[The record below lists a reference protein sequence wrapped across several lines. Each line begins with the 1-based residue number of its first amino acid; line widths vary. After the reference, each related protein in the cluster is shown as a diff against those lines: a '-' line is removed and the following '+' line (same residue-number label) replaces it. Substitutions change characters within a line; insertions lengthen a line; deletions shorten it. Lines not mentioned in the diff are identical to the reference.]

1 MLCVSIMSTSSK
13 KQLQIWVYKKNMAF
27 GVITLLIYI
36 WNPIQGLD
44 FSSLVIFIY
53 LGFGFVFFFFLVLS
67 FLPWPMTKPK
77 CNGNIILC
85 RLWRYEKTKNH
96 EGMCFLFFV
105 LCLGKHLGTMVS
117 LTTLIV
123 YLEVGL
129 ESFGLNILKWL
140 WNLLPMHQHT
150 LWQNMV
156 FYVVFYDWIL
166 VKSWPWTRWL
176 NNQKDLII

>member
-1 MLCVSIMSTSSK
+1 MKYQCFFEEATYG
-13 KQLQIWVYKKNMAF
+13 VYKKNMAF
-27 GVITLLIYI
+27 GVVTSLIYI
-36 WNPIQGLD
+36 WNLKQDLD
-44 FSSLVIFIY
+44 LSSFVIFIY
-53 LGFGFVFFFFLVLS
+53 LGFGFVNFFLVLS

-77 CNGNIILC
+77 CSGTITLC

-105 LCLGKHLGTMVS
+105 FCLGEHLGTMVS
-117 LTTLIV
+117 LTILIV

-129 ESFGLNILKWL
+129 ESFGLDILKWV

-150 LWQNMV
+150 LLQNMV

-166 VKSWPWTRWL
+166 VKSWPRTKWL
-176 NNQKDLII
+176 HNKKDLII